1 MKKTVSVLIVSA
13 LFVLSAFFIL
23 ASSGDS
29 GNIVSTPSI
38 GPHNMGNLPGTSYV
52 FNMTTEDSDFLWY
65 SQPGGGGPAGG
76 NGSMFGTWSGT
87 PYGNGTSTS
96 FGYVNLGGSDD
107 FGPMIVS
114 ASATVITTEFEINQ
128 NEYTSPVSYLESSSG
143 HYVLSPTSVLAPFN
157 TLGMPTYELI
167 SGYLNFSGMPS
178 AANYT
183 GGFLLQVQ
191 YVQVNG
197 PVPPMMQQN
206 MPVSHHPLP
215 PPPAPPGPMR
225 GPLAQGNAF
234 TNIISAYP
242 YTVYSSTYR
251 YLVLAFNVYAQNPNG
266 VTYNRQYY
274 QFSQELNRILP
285 DAGIVY
291 FDSSVQNLTSAVMDL
306 PSGSTIV
313 MEPGT
318 YQINAP
324 IIITHS
330 LTITSEFTGP
340 GEMATLVAPKIQSI
354 GGEQPRSIF
363 QIGGTN
369 DPNINAGF
377 GVSTPVTIQFLHFKG
392 AGVEVPGTGASYLTL
407 SDNVFTNMYKEA
419 IGYHGNFFESGQF
432 GTHLLISGNHVNG
445 AGMPSVSDGIFI
457 GNAFNSTI
465 QGNYIIDTGW
475 AGIIL
480 TGASQG
486 DEGYNM
492 VYNNYVSYV
501 PHEGIQVAFGT
512 HDAIVHNVVTF
523 AGEAASVSGRD
534 AAIAV
539 FNPDQNNLTISG
551 NLLENSFEGVG
562 FDQSGTGSSSNPM
575 GTDISIHFNDL
586 LHNSVD
592 VYNGATGTLD
602 AKLNYWGSPLGPTT
616 GMISGN
622 VSYNPWQRVPIMGE
636 LGPGVGF
643 FLIPPGPSSPFM

>member
-23 ASSGDS
+23 TSSGDS
-29 GNIVSTPSI
+29 SNIASTPAI
-38 GPHNMGNLPGTSYV
+38 GPHNAGNLPGTSYV

-96 FGYVNLGGSDD
+96 FGYVNLGGSED
-107 FGPMIVS
+107 FGPMTVS
-114 ASATVITTEFEINQ
+114 ASAAIITTEFEINQ
-128 NEYTSPVSYLESSSG
+128 NEYTSPVSYRESGNG
-143 HYVLSPTSVLAPFN
+143 HYVLSPTSVHAPFN
-157 TLGMPTYELI
+157 TLGMPTYEFI

-178 AANYT
+178 VANYT

-191 YVQVNG
+191 YVHVNG
-197 PVPPMMQQN
+197 PAPPMMQQN
-206 MPVSHHPLP
+206 MPLSHPLP
-215 PPPAPPGPMR
+215 HSPPGPMK
-225 GPLAQGNAF
+225 GPLAQGKVF
-234 TNIISAYP
+234 TSIISAYP
-242 YTVYSSTYR
+242 FTVYSSTYR
-251 YLVLAFNVYAQNPNG
+251 DLVLAFNVYTQNPNG
-266 VTYNRQYY
+266 IAYNGPYY
-274 QFSQELNRILP
+274 QFSQELNKILP

-306 PSGSTIV
+306 PAGSTIAI
-313 MEPGT
+313 EPGM
-318 YQINAP
+318 YQITSP

-330 LTITSEFTGP
+330 LTITSENAPP
-340 GEMATLVAPKIQSI
+340 GEMVTLVAPRNQLVGS
-354 GGEQPRSIF
+354 GQPRSVF

-369 DPNINAGF
+369 DPSSDAGF
-377 GVSTPVTIQFLHFKG
+377 GVSTPVTIESLHFEG
-392 AGVEVPGTGASYLTL
+392 AGVEIPGTGASYVTV

-432 GTHLLISGNHVNG
+432 GTHLVISGNYVNG
-445 AGMPSVSDGIFI
+445 AGMPVGSDGIFI

-465 QGNYIIDTGW
+465 QGNYVKDTGW

-492 VYNNYVSYV
+492 ISNNFVSHI

-512 HDAIVHNVVTF
+512 HDTIVHNVVSY
-523 AGEAASVSGRD
+523 AGEASSVPGRD

-539 FNPDQNNLTISG
+539 FNPNQNNLTISG
-551 NLLENSFEGVG
+551 NVLENSFEGVG
-562 FDQSGTGSSSNPM
+562 FDQSGTVFSSNPM

-586 LHNSVD
+586 LNNVVD
-592 VYNGATGTLD
+592 VYNGATDTLD
-602 AKLNYWGSPLGPTT
+602 AKLNYWGSPFGPTP
-616 GMISGN
+616 GMISGHID
-622 VSYNPWQRVPIMGE
+622 YTPWLRAPVMGQQ
-636 LGPGVGF
+636 GIGVGP
-643 FLIPPGPSSPFM
+643 FLVPPGPASLFI

>member
-23 ASSGDS
+23 TSSGDS
-29 GNIVSTPSI
+29 SNITSTPAI
-38 GPHNMGNLPGTSYV
+38 GPHNAGNLPGTSYV

-96 FGYVNLGGSDD
+96 FGYVNLGGSED
-107 FGPMIVS
+107 FGPMTVSVS
-114 ASATVITTEFEINQ
+114 ATIITTEFEINQ
-128 NEYTSPVSYLESSSG
+128 NEYTSPVSYLESENG
-143 HYVLSPTSVLAPFN
+143 HYVLRPTSVLAPFN
-157 TLGMPTYELI
+157 TLGMPTYELV

-178 AANYT
+178 VANYT

-197 PVPPMMQQN
+197 PAPTMMQQN
-206 MPVSHHPLP
+206 MPVSHPLP
-215 PPPAPPGPMR
+215 HSPPGPMK

-242 YTVYSSTYR
+242 FTVYSSTYR
-251 YLVLAFNVYAQNPNG
+251 DLVLAFNVYTQNPNG
-266 VTYNRQYY
+266 IAYNGMYY
-274 QFSQELNRILP
+274 QFSQELNKILP

-306 PSGSTIV
+306 PPGSTV
-313 MEPGT
+313 AMEPGT
-318 YQINAP
+318 YEINTP

-330 LTITSEFTGP
+330 LTITSDFTGF
-340 GEMATLVAPKIQSI
+340 GEMATLVAPQTQTL
-354 GGEQPRSIF
+354 GGGQPRSIF

-369 DPNINAGF
+369 DPNTNAGF
-377 GVSTPVTIQFLHFKG
+377 GVSTPVTIQSLHLEG
-392 AGVEVPGTGASYLTL
+392 AGVEVPGTGASYLAL

-419 IGYHGNFFESGQF
+419 IGYHGNFFESAQF
-432 GTHLLISGNHVNG
+432 GTHLLISGNYVNG
-445 AGMPSVSDGIFI
+445 TGMPTGSDGIFI

-465 QGNYIIDTGW
+465 QGNYITDTGW

-492 VYNNYVSYV
+492 VYNNFVSHI

-512 HDAIVHNVVTF
+512 HDKVVHNMVSY
-523 AGEAASVSGRD
+523 AGQAALVSGRD

-539 FNPDQNNLTISG
+539 YNPNQNNLTIFG
-551 NLLENSFEGVG
+551 NVLENSYEGIG
-562 FDQSGTGSSSNPM
+562 FDQLGTPYSSNAI
-575 GTDISIHFNDL
+575 GANIYINFNDL
-586 LHNSVD
+586 VHNTVD
-592 VYNGATGTLD
+592 AYNGATGTLD
-602 AKLNYWGSPLGPTT
+602 AKYNYWGSPFGPAP
-616 GMISGN
+616 GMISGHID
-622 VSYNPWQRVPIMGE
+622 YTPWLRAPVMGQ
-636 LGPGVGF
+636 GGIGVGLI
-643 FLIPPGPSSPFM
+643 FLVTPGATSPFI

>member
-1 MKKTVSVLIVSA
+1 
-13 LFVLSAFFIL
+13 
-23 ASSGDS
+23 
-29 GNIVSTPSI
+29 
-38 GPHNMGNLPGTSYV
+38 MGNLPGTSYV

-96 FGYVNLGGSDD
+96 FGYVNLGGSED
-107 FGPMIVS
+107 FGPMTVS
-114 ASATVITTEFEINQ
+114 ASATVITTEFEVNQ
-128 NEYTSPVSYLESSSG
+128 NEYTSPVSYLESGSG
-143 HYVLSPTSVLAPFN
+143 HYVLNPTSVLAPFN

-178 AANYT
+178 VVNYT

-206 MPVSHHPLP
+206 MPISHTLP
-215 PPPAPPGPMR
+215 PPPAPPGPMN
-225 GPLAQGNAF
+225 GPLNHGKAF

-242 YTVYSSTYR
+242 NTVYSSTYR
-251 YLVLAFNVYAQNPNG
+251 DLVLAFNIYTQNPNG
-266 VTYNRQYY
+266 VSYNGQYY

-291 FDSSVQNLTSAVMDL
+291 FDSSVQNLTNAVMDL
-306 PSGSTIV
+306 PAGSTV
-313 MEPGT
+313 AMEPGT
-318 YQINAP
+318 YQIDAP

-330 LTITSEFTGP
+330 LTITSEFTGL
-340 GEMATLVAPKIQSI
+340 GEMAILVAPETQIH
-354 GGEQPRSIF
+354 GTGQPRSIF

-369 DPNINAGF
+369 DPNTNAGF
-377 GVSTPVTIQFLHFKG
+377 GVSTPVTIQFLHFEG
-392 AGVEVPGTGASYLTL
+392 AGVEVPGTGASNLTL

-432 GTHLLISGNHVNG
+432 GTHLLISGNYVNG
-445 AGMPSVSDGIFI
+445 AGMPTGSDGIFI

-465 QGNYIIDTGW
+465 QGNYITDTGW

-492 VYNNYVSYV
+492 VYNNYVSHI
-501 PHEGIQVAFGT
+501 PHEGIQVAYGT

-539 FNPDQNNLTISG
+539 FNPNQNNLTIYG
-551 NLLENSFEGVG
+551 NVLENSFEGVG
-562 FDQSGTGSSSNPM
+562 FDQSGTGFSSNHI

-602 AKLNYWGSPLGPTT
+602 AKLNYWGSPFGPTT

-622 VSYNPWQRVPIMGE
+622 VTYSPWLRVPVMSQ

-643 FLIPPGPSSPFM
+643 LLIPPGPAPPFM

>member
-23 ASSGDS
+23 TSTGDS
-29 GNIVSTPSI
+29 GNFAIAPAI
-38 GPHNMGNLPGTSYV
+38 GPHNAGNLPGTSYV

-96 FGYVNLGGSDD
+96 FGYVNLGGSTD
-107 FGPMIVS
+107 FGPMTVS
-114 ASATVITTEFEINQ
+114 ASATIITTEFEINP
-128 NEYTSPVSYLESSSG
+128 NEYTSPVSYVESGNG

-157 TLGMPTYELI
+157 TLGMPTYELV

-178 AANYT
+178 VVNYT

-197 PVPPMMQQN
+197 PVPQMMQQN
-206 MPVSHHPLP
+206 MLVSHPLP
-215 PPPAPPGPMR
+215 PPPTPPGPMR
-225 GPLAQGNAF
+225 GPLGQGNAF

-242 YTVYSSTYR
+242 YTVYSSTYHD
-251 YLVLAFNVYAQNPNG
+251 LVLAFNVYTQNPNDIS
-266 VTYNRQYY
+266 YNGQYY
-274 QFSQELNRILP
+274 QFSQELNKILP

-291 FDSSVQNLTSAVMDL
+291 FDSSVQNLTSAVTNL
-306 PSGSTIV
+306 PAGSSVAI
-313 MEPGT
+313 EPGI

-330 LTITSEFTGP
+330 ITITSEFTGL
-340 GEMATLVAPKIQSI
+340 GEMTTLVAPETQILGS
-354 GGEQPRSIF
+354 GQPRSIF
-363 QIGGTN
+363 QVGGTN
-369 DPNINAGF
+369 DPYTNAGF
-377 GVSTPVTIQFLHFKG
+377 GVSAPVTIQSLHFEG

-432 GTHLLISGNHVNG
+432 GTHLVISGNYVNG
-445 AGMPSVSDGIFI
+445 TGMPTGSDGIFI
-457 GNAFNSTI
+457 GNAFNGTI
-465 QGNYIIDTGW
+465 QGNYITDTGW

-492 VYNNYVSYV
+492 IYNNYVSHI

-512 HDAIVHNVVTF
+512 HDLIAHNVVTF

-539 FNPDQNNLTISG
+539 FNPNQNNLTISG
-551 NLLENSFEGVG
+551 NVLENSFEGVG
-562 FDQSGTGSSSNPM
+562 FDQSGTGFSSNPM
-575 GTDISIHFNDL
+575 GMDISIHFNNL

-592 VYNGATGTLD
+592 VYNGATATLN
-602 AKLNYWGSPLGPTT
+602 AKLNYWGSPFGPTA

-622 VSYNPWQRVPIMGE
+622 VSYNPWLRVPLMGQQ
-636 LGPGVGF
+636 GMGVGF
-643 FLIPPGPSSPFM
+643 FLAPSGPASPFM